1 VNRVNRWLL
10 QGRRVMATQG
20 FSFWGTFARSREAQ
34 RMGTDLRDC
43 DQINRKMATIEATS
57 AADARAQVERILQ
70 SRIFHTSEV
79 QCHLFAYLAGKS
91 LDGTGDDL
99 KEYTIGLDAL
109 GKPTSFDPRQ
119 ESVVRM
125 HTARMR
131 QKLSEYYRTEGTDDP
146 VVVAMPKGGFKV
158 TFEPRRPVMVPIEIR
173 EPVPNWRR
181 REMVLVS
188 ALVVAISCA
197 VYFMAQLRSVERTSG
212 TPSMA
217 TATWTPALRQLWEP
231 LLSSSRRLVVC
242 VATPL
247 FVKLPG
253 FGVVREHSTND
264 WDDVPASKR
273 LSSLEGALRAAITE
287 PSYGYTEVGTA
298 TGAFLLGQFLA
309 PRKQA
314 VLITR
319 ANVMSWPEIAE
330 DNVIF
335 LGPAT
340 GIHQTEDIP
349 TDAQLILDPNGIRN
363 LSPRSGEPAFIE
375 DHPTER
381 GAESGVSYA
390 LISRVP
396 AMNGPGAILML
407 SGNQIASVMGGV
419 QAFTNP
425 ALAQMLVSRLTK
437 TGSGGIPKYFQVVL
451 SVKAM
456 DDVPVKIEYMFHREL
471 PDRLQHTAAREPD
484 PLLWSH

>member
-1 VNRVNRWLL
+1 VAIIKTPIAIKTRFLIWEI
-10 QGRRVMATQG
+10 
-20 FSFWGTFARSREAQ
+20 FARSRGAQ
-34 RMGTDLRDC
+34 KMDTDRQDSDPIKL
-43 DQINRKMATIEATS
+43 NMASIEATS
-57 AADARAQVERILQ
+57 PVDARAQVERILQ
-70 SRIFHTSEV
+70 SRIFRSSEV
-79 QCHLFAYLAGKS
+79 LCHLFAYLAEKS
-91 LDGTGDDL
+91 LDGTGDEL

-109 GKPTSFDPRQ
+109 GKPASFDPRQ

-131 QKLSEYYRTEGTDDP
+131 QKLSEYYRTEGAHDP
-146 VVVAMPKGGFKV
+146 VIVDMPKGGFRV
-158 TFEPRRPVMVPIEIR
+158 TFEPRRTVTVPIEIR
-173 EPVPNWRR
+173 EPARGWRR
-181 REMVLVS
+181 RETVLAS
-188 ALVVAISCA
+188 ALVIAMGCTA
-197 VYFMAQLRSVERTSG
+197 FFMTSLWRVERADASSSSLIG
-212 TPSMA
+212 
-217 TATWTPALRQLWEP
+217 TWTPALRELWEP

-253 FGVVREHSTND
+253 FGVIREPSTND

-273 LSSLEGALRAAITE
+273 LSSMEGALRAGITE
-287 PSYGYTEVGTA
+287 PSYGYTEMGTA

-314 VLITR
+314 VPITR

-340 GIHQTEDIP
+340 GIHQTEDISS
-349 TDAQLILDPNGIRN
+349 DAQLVLDPTGIRN
-363 LSPRSGEPAFIE
+363 LSPRSGEPPLIQ
-375 DHPTER
+375 DHPAEG
-381 GAESGVSYA
+381 GAESGVTYA

-396 AMNGPGAILML
+396 AMNRPGAILML

-425 ALAQMLVSRLTK
+425 ALA
-437 TGSGGIPKYFQVVL
+437 
-451 SVKAM
+451 
-456 DDVPVKIEYMFHREL
+456 
-471 PDRLQHTAAREPD
+471 
-484 PLLWSH
+484 

>member
-1 VNRVNRWLL
+1 
-10 QGRRVMATQG
+10 
-20 FSFWGTFARSREAQ
+20 
-34 RMGTDLRDC
+34 
-43 DQINRKMATIEATS
+43 
-57 AADARAQVERILQ
+57 
-70 SRIFHTSEV
+70 
-79 QCHLFAYLAGKS
+79 
-91 LDGTGDDL
+91 
-99 KEYTIGLDAL
+99 
-109 GKPTSFDPRQ
+109 
-119 ESVVRM
+119 M

-131 QKLSEYYRTEGTDDP
+131 QKLSEYYRTEGTDDA
-146 VVVAMPKGGFKV
+146 VIVGMPKGGFKV
-158 TFEPRRPVMVPIEIR
+158 TFEPRRPV
-173 EPVPNWRR
+173 PVPNRRSDRTNKRGWRQ
-181 REMVLVS
+181 REMVLVG
-188 ALVVAISCA
+188 ALAIAISCA
-197 VYFMAQLRSVERTSG
+197 AYFMTRLWRVGSTDAADTTSS
-212 TPSMA
+212 SMSA
-217 TATWTPALRQLWEP
+217 ATWTPALRELWDP

-242 VATPL
+242 IATPL
-247 FVKLPG
+247 FVEVPG
-253 FGVVREHSTND
+253 FGVVREPSTND

-273 LSSLEGALRAAITE
+273 LSSMEGALRAGITE

-335 LGPAT
+335 LGPAS

-349 TDAQLILDPNGIRN
+349 TDAQLVLDPTGVRN
-363 LSPRSGEPAFIE
+363 LSPRAGEPAFIQDQPAE
-375 DHPTER
+375 G

-425 ALAQMLVSRLTK
+425 DLAQMLVSRLK
-437 TGSGGIPKYFQVVL
+437 TGSGSIPKYFQVVL

-456 DDVPVKIEYMFHREL
+456 DDVPVKIDYMFHREL
-471 PDRLQHTAAREPD
+471 STARPADRREAIRGVPDACFFRTRSRMRLTTANGRFPSRSVFTSVGL
-484 PLLWSH
+484 P

>member
-1 VNRVNRWLL
+1 MNTIQPN
-10 QGRRVMATQG
+10 MA
-20 FSFWGTFARSREAQ
+20 
-34 RMGTDLRDC
+34 L
-43 DQINRKMATIEATS
+43 TIDTVS
-57 AADARAQVERILQ
+57 SADARAQVERILQ
-70 SRIFHTSEV
+70 SKLFRTSEV
-79 QCHLFAYLAGKS
+79 LCHLFTYLADKS

-109 GKPTSFDPRQ
+109 GKPASFDPRQ

-146 VVVAMPKGGFKV
+146 VIVEMPKGGFKV
-158 TFEPRRPVMVPIEIR
+158 TFEPRRPVAVPVEIPEPARAWRPR
-173 EPVPNWRR
+173 EI
-181 REMVLVS
+181 VLVG
-188 ALVVAISCA
+188 ALAITISCA
-197 VYFMAQLRSVERTSG
+197 AYFMTRLWRVEG
-212 TPSMA
+212 TDGASSA
-217 TATWTPALRQLWEP
+217 TITGTWTPALRELWEP
-231 LLSSSRRLVVC
+231 LLSSTRRLVVC

-247 FVKLPG
+247 FVSVPG
-253 FGVVREHSTND
+253 FGVVREASIND
-264 WDDVPASKR
+264 WDDVPASTR
-273 LSSLEGALRAAITE
+273 LSSLEGALRAGMTE
-287 PSYGYTEVGTA
+287 PSYGYTEAGTA

-335 LGPAT
+335 LGPAA
-340 GIHQTEDIP
+340 GIHQTEDLP
-349 TDAQLILDPNGIRN
+349 TDAQLVLDPTGVRN
-363 LSPRSGEPAFIE
+363 LSPRSGEPAFIQDRPAE
-375 DHPTER
+375 G
-381 GAESGVSYA
+381 GAESGVSYS

-425 ALAQMLVSRLTK
+425 ALAQMLVSRLQ
-437 TGSGGIPKYFQVVL
+437 TGSGAIPKYFQVVL

-471 PDRLQHTAAREPD
+471 SERGQHTAERQ
-484 PLLWSH
+484 